1 VIAFYPFVVV
11 SRFLKVFSYQPRLAL
26 VTSTL
31 AQASTDIIHFGVV
44 FMVVFA
50 VYTVSGMMLFG
61 QELESFAGLDRAT
74 SSVFQMLLGEFD
86 YQEMVQVGRLDT
98 TIWFVSFMLLVVNV
112 MLNMLLAII
121 LDRYTEVKGG
131 LGDQCETLWSQTFE
145 LYSRWRRV
153 RTGKEMSLSK
163 ILEKLDPDV
172 SEREKEEDQ
181 EIQRLSQIDQRNPD
195 HYEVLDIN
203 RDVGQEDVKRAYRKL
218 AFKLHPDKCTDENPE
233 GAREAFVKVAQAFSV
248 LDNKN
253 ARKAY
258 DRGSLNVQGTVTVAE
273 LLEQNVDDLPVTLPR
288 FAELVTGISEGQAAK
303 LLQDAYILNHKADGV
318 SIAQTSKSV
327 QNMDEDLKE
336 VQKNVRQT
344 LKEVRRMWKSN
355 REK

>member
-1 VIAFYPFVVV
+1 
-11 SRFLKVFSYQPRLAL
+11 
-26 VTSTL
+26 
-31 AQASTDIIHFGVV
+31 
-44 FMVVFA
+44 
-50 VYTVSGMMLFG
+50 
-61 QELESFAGLDRAT
+61 
-74 SSVFQMLLGEFD
+74 
-86 YQEMVQVGRLDT
+86 
-98 TIWFVSFMLLVVNV
+98 
-112 MLNMLLAII
+112 